1 MLKHGRILLGLEHP
15 GGKGTLGVRELYEL
29 SESTIESEEGA
40 GEKYAVLICG
50 MADSSSFYNNISF
63 VHDMLLEK
71 GYKEENITVLYDR
84 GEDPESFDTVR
95 AQGESKVGA
104 ARYVPA
110 STYGFSPREQGIVD
124 GAADRETMTKVF
136 AELGEKV
143 TESDELFVYVTDH
156 GGRVGSGHKA
166 ESTIV
171 VTDPVKEA
179 EKSTEEGSNAYPLT
193 VGFEPE
199 YIKADEDEETQ
210 PDLDELENQYSD
222 LTDEEL
228 LSMFYGTDID
238 GFEGFGNLG
247 GFGSYDEITESE
259 FAQMIKPIK
268 AKSEIL
274 VFDQCHSG
282 GFADHFG
289 RGNRVAVSACRA
301 NESSYISHP
310 MDGFPATFFGALRGR
325 DFEGNAIDADLNGDG
340 KISIKE
346 AYQYALENDEFAN
359 GDGYYTEHPLLIARN
374 RDADEAFID

>member
-1 MLKHGRILLGLEHP
+1 
-15 GGKGTLGVRELYEL
+15 LYEL

-71 GYKEENITVLYDR
+71 GYKEENITVLYDK
-84 GEDPESFDTVR
+84 GDDPESFDTVR
-95 AQGESKVGA
+95 AQGESKEGP

-110 STYGFSPREQGIVD
+110 STYGFSPREEGIVD

-143 TESDELFVYVTDH
+143 TERDELFVYVTDH

-171 VTDPVKEA
+171 VTDPVKDA
-179 EKSTEEGSNAYPLT
+179 EKSSEEGSNAYPLT

-199 YIKADEDEETQ
+199 YTKADEDEDTP
-210 PDLDELENQYSD
+210 PDPEQLEDQYGD
-222 LTDEEL
+222 LTEEEL
-228 LSMFYGTDID
+228 LSMFYGTDIY
-238 GFEGFGNLG
+238 GFEGFGSFDN
-247 GFGSYDEITESE
+247 YDEITESE

-282 GFADHFG
+282 GFADRFG

-325 DFEGNAIDADLNGDG
+325 DYDGNAIDADLNGDG

-359 GDGYYTEHPLLIARN
+359 GDDGWFTEHPLLIARN

>member
-1 MLKHGRILLGLEHP
+1 
-15 GGKGTLGVRELYEL
+15 LYEL
-29 SESTIESEEGA
+29 SENFEKEGTADEQA
-40 GEKYAVLICG
+40 GDKYAVLICG

-84 GEDPESFDTVR
+84 GEDPESFDAVR
-95 AQGESKVGA
+95 AQGESKEGP

-110 STYGFSPREQGIVD
+110 STYGFSAREQGIVD

-143 TESDELFVYVTDH
+143 TERDELFVYVSDH
-156 GGRVGSGHKA
+156 GGRVGSGHRA

-171 VTDPVKEA
+171 VTDPTKDA
-179 EKSTEEGSNAYPLT
+179 EKSTEEGSNAYPLA
-193 VGFEPE
+193 VDFGSE
-199 YIKADEDEETQ
+199 YTKGDGDDDTQ
-210 PDLDELENQYSD
+210 SDPDELEDRYGD
-222 LTDEEL
+222 LTEEEL
-228 LSMFYGTDID
+228 LSMFYGEGIY
-238 GFEGFGNLG
+238 GFEGFGN
-247 GFGSYDEITESE
+247 FGSYDEITESE
-259 FAQMIKPIK
+259 FAKMIKPIK

-282 GFADHFG
+282 GFADRFG

-325 DFEGNAIDADLNGDG
+325 DYDGNAIDADLNGDG
-340 KISIKE
+340 KVSIKE

-359 GDGYYTEHPLLIARN
+359 GDDGWFTEHPLLIARN
-374 RDADEAFID
+374 RDPDEAFID